1 MRTEFIVEHDSES
14 GVLSEMYEALI
25 ERVVDLELRDGRAM
39 YPTEGVYVI
48 RVDNDGDVVICE
60 RDDAGVPME
69 HATFAIPQ
77 DEIYRVRIA
86 LGSFA

>member
-1 MRTEFIVEHDSES
+1 
-14 GVLSEMYEALI
+14 
-25 ERVVDLELRDGRAM
+25 
-39 YPTEGVYVI
+39 
-48 RVDNDGDVVICE
+48 
-60 RDDAGVPME
+60 VPME